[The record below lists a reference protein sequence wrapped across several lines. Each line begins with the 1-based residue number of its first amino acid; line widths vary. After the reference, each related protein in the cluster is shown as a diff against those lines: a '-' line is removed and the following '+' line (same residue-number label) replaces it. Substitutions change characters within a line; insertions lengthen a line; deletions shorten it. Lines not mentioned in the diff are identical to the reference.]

1 MRVLPAV
8 ELRHSV
14 AARDAAPSLG
24 DVLFRGAP
32 AACWE
37 GFELCTLGKF
47 LKLTF
52 VPYKH
57 TIN

>member
-32 AACWE
+32 AAWE
-37 GFELCTLGKF
+37 GVELCTLGKF

-52 VPYKH
+52 VPYKQ
-57 TIN
+57 T